1 MTFILPK
8 DTGVKIKADKGI
20 GSASFES
27 NWIIE
32 KRYLKIHYT
41 PFNN

>member
-1 MTFILPK
+1 MNFIIPK

-27 NWIIE
+27 NRIIE
-32 KRYLKIHYT
+32 KRFLEIHNT